1 MHNFAEKW
9 NFEHLT
15 SSPGNS
21 KANGKAESGVKTA
34 KRLLRK
40 SIKAGKDLYLPISS
54 DYRNTLTQGMVS
66 SPAQRLMSRITKTL
80 LPTTQ
85 CLLLP
90 KVTSPEDKK
99 KNLRHRQQT
108 QAKYYNS
115 SAKDLPSRSEG
126 DVVRMKP
133 FKLSDKSW
141 CKTFVA
147 SALIS
152 EIIHCWNARRC
163 YIPQEQAAMHLKKT
177 GEPASVQQDSSPS
190 SPEESN
196 QSRACEDLTHQ
207 QFQARAPATYQWRSS
222 RHSQLVRQTTQ
233 SS

>member
-1 MHNFAEKW
+1 
-9 NFEHLT
+9 
-15 SSPGNS
+15 
-21 KANGKAESGVKTA
+21 
-34 KRLLRK
+34 
-40 SIKAGKDLYLPISS
+40 
-54 DYRNTLTQGMVS
+54 MVS
-66 SPAQRLMSRITKTL
+66 SPAQRLMNRRTKTL

-99 KNLRHRQQT
+99 ENLRHRQQT

-152 EIIHCWNARRC
+152 KIIHCWNARRC
-163 YIPQEQAAMHLKKT
+163 YIPQEQAAIHLKKT
-177 GEPASVQQDSSPS
+177 SEPASIQQDSSPS

-207 QFQARAPATYQWRSS
+207 EFQARAPATYQWRSS

-233 SS
+233 SSWVRGHNVPGRVPRTSNIVCGWLTDLTDFVLTSRSFMFDFIFHDIYVDFFLDLSELNMIWT